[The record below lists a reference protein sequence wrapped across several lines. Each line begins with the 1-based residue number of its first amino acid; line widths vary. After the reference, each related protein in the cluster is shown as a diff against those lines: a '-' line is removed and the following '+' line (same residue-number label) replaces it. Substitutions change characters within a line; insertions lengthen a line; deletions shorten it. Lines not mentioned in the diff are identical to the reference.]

1 VVEAEGRLWDVVVTE
16 GKLFVEVVA
25 CISIV
30 SELREYPGRLAV
42 HSAIPIRPSDNPTRT
57 FRPIGTTGPEMIRPC
72 HILLPLCFVQRFFV
86 KADMEA
92 DKLSFICFI
101 HP

>member
-1 VVEAEGRLWDVVVTE
+1 MGSSSGRREVRGDVVEAEGRLWDVVVTE

-42 HSAIPIRPSDNPTRT
+42 HSAIPFSPSDNPTCT
-57 FRPIGTTGPEMIRPC
+57 FRPIGTIGPENDPTLSHFATYMFRPE
-72 HILLPLCFVQRFFV
+72 IF
-86 KADMEA
+86 
-92 DKLSFICFI
+92 
-101 HP
+101 